1 MCRRQGHWSA
11 EAVALGLAAVPL
23 GAPGVAVALS
33 VALARVV
40 AVAPP
45 HVLRPPEARRTMQ
58 MRCGEPACGY
68 ADREWAVPL
77 LSCCCTSSMVNLY
90 VVCDYQ
96 VGDFCD
102 ARDQYG
108 RWCVTANSMRG
119 IEVCSSEMRVRLA
132 RVTVSRVHVW
142 ICGPQVRKRGCRGQ
156 GTLVEGTYVVHSHHT
171 HQLPSPRA
179 LRASVWD
186 EVGAVH
192 RARRG

>member
-1 MCRRQGHWSA
+1 M
-11 EAVALGLAAVPL
+11 ALGLAAVPL

-90 VVCDYQ
+90 VVCDHQ

-132 RVTVSRVHVW
+132 
-142 ICGPQVRKRGCRGQ
+142 
-156 GTLVEGTYVVHSHHT
+156 
-171 HQLPSPRA
+171 
-179 LRASVWD
+179 
-186 EVGAVH
+186 
-192 RARRG
+192 